1 MTSVGKE
8 LAQYGLRPRK
18 SLGQHFLTDPNIL
31 NKVVE
36 SARIEEKDVV
46 LEVGPGLGKLT
57 AVLAEKARRVFA
69 VEIDEG
75 LAEVL
80 RTKMAGHRNVEIIRN
95 DILEVNF
102 HQFIEKEGQRLKV
115 VANLPYQ
122 ISTPL
127 LFRFIDSRRLFAS
140 LTLML
145 QKEVARRMTAA
156 PGGKDYGVLSIFTQA
171 VADCSIRFLI
181 KPSAFVPP
189 PRVHSAVIHMV
200 WKRRP
205 IANIEDEWFKK
216 VVRGSFLYRRKTLI
230 NALRHSGLA
239 LPENSIERIKESGI
253 DPQQRPETL
262 TIEEFAL
269 LADTLKAPR

>member
-200 WKRRP
+200 WKRKP

>member
-31 NKVVE
+31 KRVVE
-36 SARIEEKDVV
+36 TARIEGKDVV

-80 RTKMAGHRNVEIIRN
+80 RTKMAGQRNVEVIRN

-145 QKEVARRMTAA
+145 QKEVARRMTAT

-171 VADCSIRFLI
+171 VSDCSIRFLI

-200 WKRRP
+200 WKMRP

-239 LPENSIERIKESGI
+239 LAQNSIERIKGSGI
-253 DPQQRPETL
+253 DPQRRPETL
-262 TIEEFAL
+262 TIEEFVL
-269 LADTLKAPR
+269 LADALKAPD